1 MFKFE
6 ELNVYQDGLEFSK
19 NMYLLSKKW
28 PREETYGL
36 VDQLK
41 RAAVSISLNIA
52 EGSSRTKKD
61 FEHFLSL
68 ARGSCYE
75 YVAVLQTARKLGY
88 ISESEFPQAYEECEK
103 IARKISAL
111 KLSLRWT
118 INEVTK

>member
-6 ELNVYQDGLEFSK
+6 ELHVYQDSLEFSK
-19 NMYLLSKKW
+19 NMYLLTKKW

-36 VDQLK
+36 IDQLK

-61 FEHFLSL
+61 FDHFLSL
-68 ARGSCYE
+68 SRGSCYE
-75 YVAVLQTARKLGY
+75 CVAVLQTAKKLGY
-88 ISESEFPQAYEECEK
+88 VNESEFSSTYEECEK

-111 KLSLRWT
+111 KLSLR
-118 INEVTK
+118 